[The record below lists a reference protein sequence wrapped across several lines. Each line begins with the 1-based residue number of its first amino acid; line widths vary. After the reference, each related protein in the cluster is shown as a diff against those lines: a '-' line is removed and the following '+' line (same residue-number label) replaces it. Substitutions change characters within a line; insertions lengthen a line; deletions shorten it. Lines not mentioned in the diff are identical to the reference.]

1 MKNNGLSLITASYD
15 ILNGRDVKAL
25 ALDGKEIPGQTGIKG
40 VVCDRR
46 GFRIVTATFTVP
58 DKPPLAERDPTEVY
72 MEYEF
77 SKIKERVFKLYNRAM
92 FGSLIGFEEVANAIG
107 GMHVV
112 FSIHG
117 IQRIKLME
125 DIASFAFRDYPLIRW
140 TVTKHIDETHPTLEF
155 MGVEKR

>member
-1 MKNNGLSLITASYD
+1 MNKGENMKNNRLSLIYASNFKD
-15 ILNGRDVKAL
+15 NPAKVL
-25 ALDGKEIPGQTGIKG
+25 ALDGEKIPGQVGIKQTDVDSFG
-40 VVCDRR
+40 VRVVTVKFNVYDKDAIIEKKAENEFNKIRE
-46 GFRIVTATFTVP
+46 IV
-58 DKPPLAERDPTEVY
+58 Y
-72 MEYEF
+72 
-77 SKIKERVFKLYNRAM
+77 KLYNRAM